1 GVLDRFDRRRQA
13 VMDEGIHA
21 ARFLGRQIAGDIE
34 TLHLARDLRAQ
45 AGGIEAGNAGD
56 SGLAGNDIGPRLG
69 DADSDWSNNAE
80 TGNDYSALFHRA
92 SLLCR
97 EISASVLTREAD
109 HDFSQLLRALQA
121 LEARA
126 RLRRRVKASTSLTPS
141 RFGWSRVISAPSLV
155 AWASLASLEDVAIVR
170 ARHSLATRI
179 AARDTPP
186 PIPQTRTVSPG
197 RTPARVTTMRHAVR
211 ETSENAAA
219 SSQSRGG
226 ARVGSLAR
234 FFSGMTTYSA
244 VVPRR
249 CSPSPRKITHR
260 D

>member
-1 GVLDRFDRRRQA
+1 
-13 VMDEGIHA
+13 MDEAIHA

-69 DADSDWSNNAE
+69 DADSDWSNDAE

-97 EISASVLTREAD
+97 EISASVLIREAD

-126 RLRRRVKASTSLTPS
+126 RLRQRVDPVDHGPQGARGEGADRRRVF
-141 RFGWSRVISAPSLV
+141 R
-155 AWASLASLEDVAIVR
+155 
-170 ARHSLATRI
+170 RI
-179 AARDTPP
+179 AARGSQESVLIPEQPP
-186 PIPQTRTVSPG
+186 EVG
-197 RTPARVTTMRHAVR
+197 DDAGD
-211 ETSENAAA
+211 
-219 SSQSRGG
+219 SRGAAG
-226 ARVGSLAR
+226 EQAADLGQ
-234 FFSGMTTYSA
+234 Y
-244 VVPRR
+244 
-249 CSPSPRKITHR
+249 
-260 D
+260 